1 MFIQALS
8 IAKDTC
14 AIPQAQVA
22 FSSASALLAII
33 RVRFSLLCQGK
44 FLTHAVQYTMTND
57 RDYIELG
64 LACASACQVIH
75 QALKRAQPDELG
87 QPAIDTIRDL
97 TT

>member
-8 IAKDTC
+8 IVKDTC
-14 AIPQAQVA
+14 AIPPARVA

-33 RVRFSLLCQGK
+33 RVRSPLLCQDR
-44 FLTHAVQYTMTND
+44 FLTQAVQYTVAND
-57 RDYIELG
+57 RDYVELG

-75 QALKRAQPDELG
+75 QALKRVQLDELDL
-87 QPAIDTIRDL
+87 PAIDTIRDL